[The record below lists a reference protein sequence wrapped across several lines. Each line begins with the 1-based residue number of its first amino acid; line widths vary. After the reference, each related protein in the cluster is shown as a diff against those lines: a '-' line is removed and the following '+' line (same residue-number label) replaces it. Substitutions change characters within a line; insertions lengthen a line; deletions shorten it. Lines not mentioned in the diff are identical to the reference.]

1 MNIGFHHHT
10 RNKTSKS
17 RKISQWDKLIY
28 VGAVLGPFA
37 ILPQIIKIWTEQD
50 AAGVSIITWGGY
62 LCGAFFWG
70 IYGFVHK
77 EKPIVV
83 ANLITGFFVALVLA
97 GIMLYS

>member
-1 MNIGFHHHT
+1 MNIGFHHH
-10 RNKTSKS
+10 
-17 RKISQWDKLIY
+17 RKNRVHGKRSSQWDKLIY

-37 ILPQIIKIWTEQD
+37 ILPQIIKIWSEQD

-83 ANLITGFFVALVLA
+83 ANLITGFFVTLVLA